1 MSPKSARL
9 SFDAR
14 CSRILDLE
22 LTLCLR
28 AHRLRRGVR
37 WEPHG
42 KESRIGDIYAGPPHM
57 GGEALH
63 HTPKLI
69 LIADGDARS
78 CRTMEQRL
86 HDARYRV
93 DAVTSG
99 GEVLRLCEIDPPDI
113 LILDVELVDMDGYEV
128 CERLRHDLLCED
140 MTIILLT
147 PPNDD
152 MTRAYAA
159 QMVDFAGG
167 DFFLAKPYDPTVLIQ
182 LLDDL
187 TEDPVAQSALSPP
200 AFPTR
205 VTWPTSRPRALV
217 TLYSP
222 R

>member
-1 MSPKSARL
+1 M
-9 SFDAR
+9 
-14 CSRILDLE
+14 
-22 LTLCLR
+22 
-28 AHRLRRGVR
+28 
-37 WEPHG
+37 
-42 KESRIGDIYAGPPHM
+42 
-57 GGEALH
+57 H

-86 HDARYRV
+86 HDAQYRV
-93 DAVTSG
+93 NTVASG
-99 GEVLRLCEIDPPDI
+99 DEVLQHCEIDPPDI

-128 CERLRHDLLCED
+128 CEKLRSDLLCEE

-152 MTRAYAA
+152 VAGVYPAH
-159 QMVDFAGG
+159 MVDFAGG
-167 DFFLAKPYDPTVLIQ
+167 DFFLAKPYDPFVLIQ

-187 TEDPVAQSALSPP
+187 TEDPVAQSASSPP

-217 TLYSP
+217 TMYSP